1 MNPSGKKAVVL
12 GGTSGIGLAT
22 ARQLMEAGAH
32 VVVVSRSD
40 SNAAGARE
48 TLGDSADIRQLD
60 VLDRE
65 GMARLV
71 EQLAPDVV
79 LMDLE
84 MPDMDGLEATRR
96 IKETHPQ
103 VGVVMLSIH
112 EDAGHREQAAKAG
125 VDAFVAKG
133 AAFETLLAAI
143 RRVRSVK

>member
-65 GMARLV
+65 RMARLF
-71 EQLAPDVV
+71 EELAPFDILVNA
-79 LMDLE
+79 
-84 MPDMDGLEATRR
+84 ATGGDTR
-96 IKETHPQ
+96 
-103 VGVVMLSIH
+103 
-112 EDAGHREQAAKAG
+112 
-125 VDAFVAKG
+125 
-133 AAFETLLAAI
+133 LASNE
-143 RRVRSVK
+143 RPFSRSRANSSGPSRST